1 MGCMGKSNLNL
12 KAVVNKRSSPS
23 TFHFYVQE
31 KEKKKYRKAQV
42 HPKHDSGKIKVQTP
56 TFPWLS
62 PCSRKFKEHDETF

>member
-31 KEKKKYRKAQV
+31 KYKKKIQESSSTSKTRLWQNKSTNAYISLA
-42 HPKHDSGKIKVQTP
+42 
-56 TFPWLS
+56 
-62 PCSRKFKEHDETF
+62 